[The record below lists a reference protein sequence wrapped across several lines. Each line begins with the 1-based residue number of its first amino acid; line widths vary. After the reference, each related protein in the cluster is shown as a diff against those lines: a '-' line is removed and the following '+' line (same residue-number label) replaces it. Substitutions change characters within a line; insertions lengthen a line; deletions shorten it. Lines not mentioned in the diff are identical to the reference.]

1 MLSFDGFVACI
12 SGKTSEGKQ
21 LGLAS
26 MMPLILSSE
35 WEQYVKRLESFSAKK
50 EKNKNLTVNAEYD
63 KITRDKNIAL
73 YDILASKVING
84 IYKKAFSSQTEVLR
98 EGYERFE
105 KLDVENQIV
114 LLNALVLL
122 LKSGRSG
129 NCDLSLIGGSR
140 NAGAYV
146 VSSKLSNW
154 KGKYRDVRIVDVS
167 ASGIYQSSSENL
179 LEFL

>member
-1 MLSFDGFVACI
+1 MLETVWKREEGQITDVEFPLGYRLIKVNSMLSFDGFVACI

-21 LGLAS
+21 LGMAS

-84 IYKKAFSSQTEVLR
+84 IYKKAECFWD
-98 EGYERFE
+98 E
-105 KLDVENQIV
+105 KKMHFIV
-114 LLNALVLL
+114 IFWI
-122 LKSGRSG
+122 S
-129 NCDLSLIGGSR
+129 
-140 NAGAYV
+140 
-146 VSSKLSNW
+146 
-154 KGKYRDVRIVDVS
+154 
-167 ASGIYQSSSENL
+167 
-179 LEFL
+179 